1 MKDPYPGLTDRQAS
15 VRRYFT
21 PPPEFP
27 RIVRPAIAAL
37 IGLFLIL
44 VGLGGSAFISVVGL
58 IVVAVAAIK
67 ATPRIIRYN
76 ELRARSQPKPS
87 DHQMDQWLADAIG
100 PTIEAG
106 FNRLDIARSELV
118 NQAAGPL
125 VVVGFPDTQTGDFR
139 LARGKDGQVR
149 ASHYD
154 ILAVYLTE
162 WRLSTYQRVLDM
174 ETGAFITDQ
183 TREFHYR
190 DIVSVATSSDRV
202 SWPIPID
209 HANPHA
215 APAPTKGSADA
226 NENKPQQSLA
236 VTTRQWFRLRVASDE
251 IAILVGLSDVSA
263 YGEKGA
269 VDNALSQI
277 RGQLRRYTRL
287 HEPGGGA
294 FDDLHRARRPADDR
308 W

>member
-1 MKDPYPGLTDRQAS
+1 MRDPYQGLTARQAS

-21 PPPEFP
+21 PPPDFP
-27 RIVRPAIAAL
+27 SIIRPAIAAV
-37 IGLFLIL
+37 IGLFFIL
-44 VGLGGSAFISVVGL
+44 AGLGGSAPIAIVGL
-58 IVVAVAAIK
+58 IIIAVAAVK

-76 ELRARSQPKPS
+76 EMRARSEPKPS

-100 PTIEAG
+100 PMIEAG

-118 NQAAGPL
+118 NPAAGPL
-125 VVVGFPDTQTGDFR
+125 VVVGFPDSPSARFR
-139 LARGKDGQVR
+139 LARGKDGHVR

-154 ILAVYLTE
+154 ILAVYLTQ
-162 WRLSTYQRVLDM
+162 WRLSTYQCVLDM
-174 ETGAFITDQ
+174 ETGAFVTDQ

-209 HANPHA
+209 HAKPHA
-215 APAPTKGSADA
+215 TPATTDGSGDA
-226 NENKPQQSLA
+226 IENKQQSVE
-236 VTTRQWFRLRVASDE
+236 VTTTQWFRLRVASDE
-251 IAILVGLSDVSA
+251 IAILVGLFDVSA

-277 RGQLRRYTRL
+277 RGQLRRYTRM

-294 FDDLHRARRPADDR
+294 FDDLHRARRPGDDR

>member
-1 MKDPYPGLTDRQAS
+1 MRDPHQGLTARQAS

-21 PPPEFP
+21 PPPDFP
-27 RIVRPAIAAL
+27 RIVKPAIAAV
-37 IGLFLIL
+37 IGLFFIL
-44 VGLGGSAFISVVGL
+44 AGLGGSAPIAVVGL

-76 ELRARSQPKPS
+76 ELRARSEPKPS
-87 DHQMDQWLADAIG
+87 DHQMDQWLADAFG
-100 PTIEAG
+100 PMIEAG

-118 NQAAGPL
+118 NPAAGPL
-125 VVVGFPDTQTGDFR
+125 VVVGFPDTPTGHFR

-162 WRLSTYQRVLDM
+162 WRLSTYQCVLDM
-174 ETGAFITDQ
+174 ETGAFVTDQ

-209 HANPHA
+209 HAKPHA
-215 APAPTKGSADA
+215 APATTDGS
-226 NENKPQQSLA
+226 ENKQQQSLD
-236 VTTRQWFRLRVASDE
+236 VTTSQWFRLRVASDE
-251 IAILVGLSDVSA
+251 IAILVGLFDVSA

-294 FDDLHRARRPADDR
+294 FDDLHRARRPSEDR

>member
-1 MKDPYPGLTDRQAS
+1 MRDPYEGLSPRQAS

-21 PPPEFP
+21 PPPDFP
-27 RIVRPAIAAL
+27 PIIKPAIAAG
-37 IGLFLIL
+37 IGLILIIS
-44 VGLGGSAFISVVGL
+44 GLGGETFITLVGFV
-58 IVVAVAAIK
+58 VVAVAAIK

-76 ELRARSQPKPS
+76 ELRARSEPKPS

-100 PTIEAG
+100 PMVEKG
-106 FNRLDIARSELV
+106 FDRLDIARNELV
-118 NQAAGPL
+118 NPPAGPL
-125 VVVGFPDTQTGDFR
+125 VVVGFPDRANGHFR

-162 WRLSTYQRVLDM
+162 WRLSTYQCVLDM
-174 ETGAFITDQ
+174 ETGAFVTDQ

-202 SWPIPID
+202 SWPLPID
-209 HANPHA
+209 HARPHA
-215 APAPTKGSADA
+215 ASATGKDG
-226 NENKPQQSLA
+226 NDEESKQNHLEI
-236 VTTRQWFRLRVASDE
+236 TTSQWFRLRVASDE
-251 IAILVGLSDVSA
+251 IAILVGLFDVSA

-294 FDDLHRARRPADDR
+294 FDDLHANRRRGEDK

>member
-1 MKDPYPGLTDRQAS
+1 MRDPYDGLSPRQAA

-21 PPPEFP
+21 PPPDFP
-27 RIVRPAIAAL
+27 SIIKPAIAAG
-37 IGLFLIL
+37 IGLILI
-44 VGLGGSAFISVVGL
+44 VSGLGGATFITLVGF

-76 ELRARSQPKPS
+76 ELRARSEPKPS

-100 PTIEAG
+100 PMIDKG
-106 FNRLDIARSELV
+106 FDRLDIARNELV
-118 NQAAGPL
+118 NPAGGPL
-125 VVVGFPDTQTGDFR
+125 VVVGFPDRANGHFR

-162 WRLSTYQRVLDM
+162 WRLSTYQCVLDM
-174 ETGAFITDQ
+174 ETGAFVTDQ

-202 SWPIPID
+202 SWPLPID
-209 HANPHA
+209 HARPRA
-215 APAPTKGSADA
+215 ASATGNGGNDQESKQ
-226 NENKPQQSLA
+226 NHLEI
-236 VTTRQWFRLRVASDE
+236 TTSQWFRLRVASDE
-251 IAILVGLSDVSA
+251 IAILVGLFDVSA

-294 FDDLHRARRPADDR
+294 FDDLHANRRRGDGR